1 MMQWVPHVTVAT
13 VVEQNGKFLLVH
25 EQSDG
30 LCVYNQPAGHWDEHE
45 SLMDAAR
52 RETLE
57 ETGWEVELSHVLGI
71 SHYISPINGFTYL
84 RISFIAQPLRQ
95 VPDAKL
101 DSDII
106 EAVWLSYD
114 EIQARQ
120 TQLRSP
126 LVLNDIHRYQ
136 RGEQYPLSLIQ
147 HIA

>member
-71 SHYISPINGFTYL
+71 SHYISPLMALPICGLALL
-84 RISFIAQPLRQ
+84 RNHCVRCRMP
-95 VPDAKL
+95 
-101 DSDII
+101 
-106 EAVWLSYD
+106 
-114 EIQARQ
+114 
-120 TQLRSP
+120 
-126 LVLNDIHRYQ
+126 
-136 RGEQYPLSLIQ
+136 G
-147 HIA
+147 